1 MRESENDGL
10 PEDDLDDLPEDIEDD
25 EEEVRDDD
33 DDADASPAGEEESAG
48 APDEGGSPLASTT
61 VRQGKNNAEIEA
73 YLDELEESV
82 AADAAAHDGVVPP
95 KITGSSMYPTARL
108 KNIGKDAARPS
119 DTEAELNS
127 LIAEC
132 RFLLHEV
139 AFNSARLTYDPN
151 DRIRFLTAAESLA
164 LTAAKVGDTI
174 GRLRAARLGPPP
186 PSEERRQRI
195 TVEHIQTRGEG
206 GRGGSPESAKRR
218 YYT

>member
-10 PEDDLDDLPEDIEDD
+10 PEDDLDDLPEDVDEDD
-25 EEEVRDDD
+25 EDDGETASD
-33 DDADASPAGEEESAG
+33 DDAEASAADEEESAV
-48 APDEGGSPLASTT
+48 APDEGDSPLASTT

-82 AADAAAHDGVVPP
+82 AADAAAHGGVVPP
-95 KITGSSMYPTARL
+95 KITGAGMYPTARL
-108 KNIGKDAARPS
+108 KNVGKTAAQPS
-119 DTEAELNS
+119 DTEAELNG

-174 GRLRAARLGPPP
+174 GRLRAAKLGPSSSVETRRHELVYVHAQTSSPPTP
-186 PSEERRQRI
+186 PSR
-195 TVEHIQTRGEG
+195 
-206 GRGGSPESAKRR
+206 ESAKQ
-218 YYT
+218 